1 LANPRGFLEQV
12 PGRALAIDDVQR
24 VPALALKAATK
35 R

>member
-1 LANPRGFLEQV
+1 M